1 MASKAL
7 SSPSGSG
14 CISEWLNHVLGN
26 PLGGKKKDFQDQGE
40 VTLCGG

>member
-14 CISEWLNHVLGN
+14 YISEWLSHVLGN
-26 PLGGKKKDFQDQGE
+26 PWRVGGVDFQDQGE
-40 VTLCGG
+40 VIPCGG

>member
-7 SSPSGSG
+7 FTLR
-14 CISEWLNHVLGN
+14 EWLYLEGSTMSLGIL
-26 PLGGKKKDFQDQGE
+26 LGGKKDFQDQGE